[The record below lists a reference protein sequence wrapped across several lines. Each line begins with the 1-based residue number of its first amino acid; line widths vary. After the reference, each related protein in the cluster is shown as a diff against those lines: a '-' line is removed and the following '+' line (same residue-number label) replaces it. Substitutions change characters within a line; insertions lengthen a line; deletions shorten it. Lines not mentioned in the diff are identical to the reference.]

1 MDIKLSEGFCKTI
14 ADILDYCVEGH
25 TDSCTIKMNVNE
37 NTDIKIDMHF
47 EVLKTEREQAES
59 EYIEKQVISK
69 RDRAFLDYLRR
80 SIQVHCKR

>member
-37 NTDIKIDMHF
+37 NTDIMINMNF
-47 EVLKTEREQAES
+47 EVLKQKEDMAE
-59 EYIEKQVISK
+59 
-69 RDRAFLDYLRR
+69 
-80 SIQVHCKR
+80 

>member
-37 NTDIKIDMHF
+37 NTDIKINMNF
-47 EVLKTEREQAES
+47 EVLKQKENRAE
-59 EYIEKQVISK
+59 
-69 RDRAFLDYLRR
+69 
-80 SIQVHCKR
+80 